1 MWRFAFNCVCLSLC
15 MQFALLTSSLGSV
28 AAEMPRI
35 LGIVS
40 KSTHL
45 DIFDAPSDFVWLR
58 LNRFSSGITKYFL
71 SQFWT
76 IINLVAIGIAF

>member
-1 MWRFAFNCVCLSLC
+1 
-15 MQFALLTSSLGSV
+15 MQFAMLTSSLGSV

-40 KSTHL
+40 NSTHL

-58 LNRFSSGITKYFL
+58 LNRFSSGITKYF
-71 SQFWT
+71 
-76 IINLVAIGIAF
+76 